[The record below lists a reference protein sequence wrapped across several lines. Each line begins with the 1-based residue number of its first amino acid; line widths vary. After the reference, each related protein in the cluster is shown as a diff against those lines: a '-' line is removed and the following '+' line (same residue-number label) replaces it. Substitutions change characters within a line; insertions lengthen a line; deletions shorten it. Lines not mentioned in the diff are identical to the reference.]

1 MRGRV
6 VKSRQA
12 CRPRVKPLLKPS
24 QSRLLDAVVAGED
37 IGEDPPP
44 NHGKQSS
51 VGKDLT
57 QGTTAHTRRPGVV
70 SDIPS
75 SPAQRRQ
82 STRTDPQRS
91 RVKDGKADQRA
102 QPTRQTSRPK
112 PPKGRDTSLPE
123 SKVEAQG
130 QVPPATR
137 SRKRQIVNDDDK
149 NDNKEPK
156 LKRARLT
163 RKNLGLFDKMA
174 RKKGSNRTSASA
186 SESTVGSSTTQTTST
201 TMSGFRLKTY
211 KNNLLPP
218 RLSKPPSN
226 LENIHERHTRSRASP
241 PPTES
246 EHKCFMKRVAGAPN
260 ESTVLVETSS
270 KLLKE
275 YNDEGYK
282 RVFNKKFTG
291 FSEYVGFNEGLSA
304 PQPDFVEGLEM
315 TEYRPFYIDDHIK
328 GAVIYK
334 DDPFSLTLPH
344 LAGEWKARGK
354 NMEQA
359 MLQSAYDGAVFV
371 FARNEALSYLGKPDP
386 PGHAEIIT
394 FATDGTTINFFAHY
408 AAPSADGTLEYH
420 QYPYASAD
428 LKRFNEFVDGRRA
441 IRNRQDHA
449 REQSYALRDQLKEHS
464 KQQRDGL
471 QPIAEE
477 APLLGSNIVPEAPLL
492 TQESNTC
499 VDSDGEVEQPPTPP
513 TPPPAKS
520 LASKRKCRKAPLA
533 RTDKARNKTVA
544 PPLPPSSNGCRRSA
558 RLLKAFQLSS
568 EISQM

>member
-12 CRPRVKPLLKPS
+12 CRPRVKPLKPS
-24 QSRLLDAVVAGED
+24 QTRLLDAVVAGED
-37 IGEDPPP
+37 IGEESPP
-44 NHGKQSS
+44 NHGKQSP
-51 VGKDLT
+51 VQRDLT
-57 QGTTAHTRRPGVV
+57 QGTTAHARRPGAG

-75 SPAQRRQ
+75 SSAQRQR
-82 STRTDPQRS
+82 STRTHLPRS
-91 RVKDGKADQRA
+91 RVKEDKARQRA
-102 QPTRQTSRPK
+102 QPPRQTSGPK
-112 PPKGRDTSLPE
+112 LPKGRDTSLPE
-123 SKVEAQG
+123 LKVEAQG

-137 SRKRQIVNDDDK
+137 SRKRQIDNDDDK
-149 NDNKEPK
+149 NEPE

-174 RKKGSNRTSASA
+174 KKKGSNRASASA
-186 SESTVGSSTTQTTST
+186 SASGSGASGSTVGSSTTNTTST
-201 TMSGFRLKTY
+201 TRSGFRIKTY

-218 RLSKPPSN
+218 RLSEPPNN

-241 PPTES
+241 SPTES

-260 ESTVLVETSS
+260 ESTVLVETSG

-275 YNDEGYK
+275 YDDEGYK

-291 FSEYVGFNEGLSA
+291 FSEDVGFNEGLSA

-315 TEYRPFYIDDHIK
+315 AEYRPFHVDDYIK

-371 FARNEALSYLGKPDP
+371 FARNQALSYLGRPDP
-386 PGHAEIIT
+386 PGHAEVMT
-394 FATDGTTINFFAHY
+394 FATDGTVVNFFAHY
-408 AAPSADGTLEYH
+408 AAPSKDGTLEYH
-420 QYPYASAD
+420 QYHYASAD
-428 LKRFNEFVDGRRA
+428 LKRFNE
-441 IRNRQDHA
+441 
-449 REQSYALRDQLKEHS
+449 EQSYALRNQLKEHS
-464 KQQRDGL
+464 QQQRDGL

-477 APLLGSNIVPEAPLL
+477 APLLGPDNVPEAPLL
-492 TQESNTC
+492 AQESNIC
-499 VDSDGEVEQPPTPP
+499 VDSDGEVEQPSTPP
-513 TPPPAKS
+513 PPPAKS
-520 LASKRKCRKAPLA
+520 LASKRKGRRAPLA
-533 RTDKARNKTVA
+533 RTDKPRSKTVA
-544 PPLPPSSNGCRRSA
+544 PALPRSSRRCRRSV
-558 RLLKAFQLSS
+558 RLLKTRQLCS
-568 EISQM
+568 EVSQI